1 MSFVNNEDVGIE
13 WWIAEAAE
21 LISVREGLQ
30 KRHSNLVILEN
41 LSEWIGY
48 YELSLSPKAAYN
60 KFRYV
65 KEAV

>member
-1 MSFVNNEDVGIE
+1 MSFKNNDDLSIE

-48 YELSLSPKAAYN
+48 YELSLSPKSAYS
-60 KFRYV
+60 KFRSSSV
-65 KEAV
+65 